1 MATQVPVAEN
11 LDAAMHILHATAL
24 NKDFQDDIH
33 KFYDGWAKDYD
44 KHLDNANYNGPA
56 LTAEALNKVLS
67 DKSALILDLCAG
79 TGRVGQELAKL
90 GFKRI
95 DGVDFSQQCLDI
107 SASKGVYERLI
118 CDRLGKNKIKGVDD
132 DYYSALTCVGALSI
146 GHLKADVFDEWNRI
160 LKKGGFMVFTL
171 SWAMMD
177 GDPQE
182 HIDTMTEMKQVIE
195 GFIQDGTWELVDKV
209 DISLIRKVGR
219 ADMYTIRL
227 V

>member
-1 MATQVPVAEN
+1 
-11 LDAAMHILHATAL
+11 
-24 NKDFQDDIH
+24 
-33 KFYDGWAKDYD
+33 
-44 KHLDNANYNGPA
+44 
-56 LTAEALNKVLS
+56 
-67 DKSALILDLCAG
+67 
-79 TGRVGQELAKL
+79 
-90 GFKRI
+90 
-95 DGVDFSQQCLDI
+95 
-107 SASKGVYERLI
+107 
-118 CDRLGKNKIKGVDD
+118 
-132 DYYSALTCVGALSI
+132 
-146 GHLKADVFDEWNRI
+146 
-160 LKKGGFMVFTL
+160 MVFTL